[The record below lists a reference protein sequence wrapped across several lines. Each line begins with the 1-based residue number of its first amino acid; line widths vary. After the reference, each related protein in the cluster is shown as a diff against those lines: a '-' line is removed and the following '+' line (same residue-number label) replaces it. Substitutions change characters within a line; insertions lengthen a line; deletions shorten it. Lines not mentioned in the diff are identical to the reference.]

1 MRNKCPICGAGGLG
15 NLEYT
20 ATNTDVAR
28 FTTYKCKVCNC
39 KWHIAIYPGDSM
51 EHIDSIIRSYLTE
64 MPMKKIMA
72 IKAFRSVTGYG
83 LKESK
88 EYVDRIES
96 GMYASG
102 QLTPNANQKRIM
114 KMRGY

>member
-1 MRNKCPICGAGGLG
+1 MRNNCPICGASGFA
-15 NLEYT
+15 NIDYK
-20 ATNTDVAR
+20 ATNTDVAT

-39 KWHIAIYPGDSM
+39 KWHIAIYPGESM
-51 EHIDSIIRSYLTE
+51 EHIDGVIRSYLTE
-64 MPMKKIMA
+64 MPMKKIAA
-72 IKAFRSVTGYG
+72 IKAYRSVTGYG

-102 QLTPNANQKRIM
+102 QLNPSANRKRIIE
-114 KMRGY
+114 MRGY

>member
-1 MRNKCPICGAGGLG
+1 MVKCPICGAGGFANVHWEG
-15 NLEYT
+15 KH
-20 ATNTDVAR
+20 TDNAR
-28 FTTYKCKVCNC
+28 FTTYRCKRCDC
-39 KWHIAIYPGDSM
+39 CWHVAIYPGKSM
-51 EHIDSIIRSYLTE
+51 EHIDGVIRSYLTE
-64 MPMKKIMA
+64 VPMKKIAA
-72 IKAFRSVTGYG
+72 IKAFRSVSGFG

-102 QLTPNANQKRIM
+102 QLTPGANQKRIM